1 MLPDHNQL
9 MIITGM
15 SGAGKTIAMQSFED
29 MGYFCVD
36 NMPPSLMSKFFELI
50 NRSSDISKICLVVD
64 LRSGQFFD
72 HVTEALAK
80 NEIDSS
86 WQTYVVFLEA
96 SDAALVRRYK
106 ETRRNHPLSNDGLS
120 TLDAIQLERQ
130 RLMPIRSLSDEI
142 VDTGNLRPRELR
154 ELLMHQFNGDSTK
167 GFTIETVSFGFKY
180 GIPID
185 SDIVM
190 DVRFLPNPH
199 YDNELRPKTGLDQ
212 AVSDYVTEKKETQ
225 IFMDKFLDMLDYTV
239 PMYEAEGKS
248 SLTIAIG
255 CTGGRHRS
263 VALTEKTAQ
272 HLSEKFDY
280 PVHVKHRD
288 IDRTL

>member
-50 NRSSDISKICLVVD
+50 NRSSDISKICLAVD

-86 WQTYVVFLEA
+86 WEMHVVFLEA

-106 ETRRNHPLSNDGLS
+106 ETRRNHPLINDGLS

-212 AVSDYVTEKKETQ
+212 AVSDYVTEKEETQ

-263 VALTEKTAQ
+263 VALIEKTTQ

>member
-1 MLPDHNQL
+1 MLLDHNQL

-190 DVRFLPNPH
+190 DARFLPNPH

>member
-50 NRSSDISKICLVVD
+50 NRSSDINKICLVVD
-64 LRSGQFFD
+64 LRSGHFFD
-72 HVTEALAK
+72 HVTDALAQ
-80 NEIDSS
+80 NTIDSR
-86 WQTYVVFLEA
+86 WETHVVFLEA

-106 ETRRNHPLSNDGLS
+106 ETRRTHPLSSDGLS
-120 TLDAIQLERQ
+120 TLDAIQDERR
-130 RLMPIRSLSDEI
+130 RLQPIRALSDEI
-142 VDTGNLRPRELR
+142 IDTGNLRPRELR
-154 ELLMHQFNGDSTK
+154 ELLMHQFNGDSAK
-167 GFTIETVSFGFKY
+167 GFTIETISFGFKH

-199 YDNELRPKTGLDQ
+199 YVTELRPKTGLDQ
-212 AVSDYVTEKKETQ
+212 EVSDYVTDKEETQ
-225 IFMDKFLDMLDYTV
+225 QFMAKFLDMLDYTV

-263 VALTEKTAQ
+263 VTLTERTAQ
-272 HLSEKFDY
+272 HLSDTFDY

-288 IDRTL
+288 INRAL